1 MLAVFSELQG
11 IAPGP
16 FLLPATGPA
25 YVKVGGPSARYY
37 FEGAGNRIGTAYF
50 VSTLAPD
57 LSTVRFARYSANFI
71 PRNAPVIADVDDINE
86 NVGFWGPQPDFR
98 IPQRANA
105 SLAPFSDAELEAMY
119 EDQVETFV
127 RYQSGVA
134 QRAIRANPDA
144 DLVMVYIEE
153 PDGSEHQFTL
163 TDPRQATDPRD
174 PESIFWNQD
183 RDKVRR
189 YDSYIRF
196 AYQQADRAVQD
207 IMALVGPRTNIFVVS
222 DHGMAPFHSTVN
234 ARNILSNAGFTAAEL
249 SQLSIITSGSAV
261 NIYVNLQGR
270 GSGGTVDAATYRT
283 LVRRIADALSN
294 AEDRNPG
301 FNYSLHR
308 KRIFTNVEK
317 RPERCGAIGFCTN
330 GVIGQ
335 DFGDVFAMLALGY
348 NFDGTQSPPVARY
361 RDPAFNASASVFSVP
376 SFYGAHGHNPNLP
389 SMSASFIAAG
399 PDIERGEIR
408 SVSNIDVAPTIM
420 HLLGVPPG
428 RTVDGDV
435 LHKILD

>member
-1 MLAVFSELQG
+1 MQG
-11 IAPGP
+11 IGPGP

-25 YVKVGGPSARYY
+25 YAEADGPSARFF
-37 FEGAGNRIGTAYF
+37 FEGTGNRIGTAYF
-50 VSTLAPD
+50 VSSLAPD

-86 NVGFWGPQPDFR
+86 NVGFWAPQPDFR
-98 IPQRANA
+98 IPQRV
-105 SLAPFSDAELEAMY
+105 STTFAPFSDAELEAMY

-134 QRAIRANPDA
+134 QRAIRSNPGA
-144 DLVMVYIEE
+144 DLIMIYIEE
-153 PDGSEHQFTL
+153 PDGSGHQFTL

-189 YDSYIRF
+189 YESYIRF
-196 AYQQADRAVQD
+196 AYQQADKAVQD
-207 IMALVGPRTNIFVVS
+207 IMALVGPKTNVFVVS
-222 DHGMAPFHSTVN
+222 DHGMAPFHTQVN
-234 ARNILSNAGFTAAEL
+234 ARNILQNAGFPNAEL
-249 SQLSIITSGSAV
+249 GQLSIITSGSAV

-270 GSGGTVDAATYRT
+270 EAGGTVDAATYRT

-294 AEDRNPG
+294 AKDPNRV

-308 KRIFTNVEK
+308 QRIFTNVEK
-317 RPERCGAIGFCTN
+317 RPDRCGAVGFCTN

-348 NFDGTQSPPVARY
+348 NFDGVQTRLSPATAIRPSIRCG
-361 RDPAFNASASVFSVP
+361 RCFRCLAF
-376 SFYGAHGHNPNLP
+376 
-389 SMSASFIAAG
+389 
-399 PDIERGEIR
+399 
-408 SVSNIDVAPTIM
+408 T
-420 HLLGVPPG
+420 G
-428 RTVDGDV
+428 RTGT
-435 LHKILD
+435 IRTFRR